1 MLDVTLHEN
10 PSPNEAAMTVLSLCS
25 YYSLATLVL
34 FTSMVSP
41 YLVLVGP
48 AQASKLL
55 PPRGQK

>member
-34 FTSMVSP
+34 FTSMDQNNHLRDVISERD
-41 YLVLVGP
+41 YYF
-48 AQASKLL
+48 
-55 PPRGQK
+55 